1 MDNEKANSAIFQ
13 KRQPF
18 GSLQPATGL
27 GQDTVDPGLEQE
39 NWVGHVCTCAQRRSS
54 PENARDPLADFVR
67 AWMPRSTRIDHRVQ
81 LGLGMEVRATD
92 RVFILYMMC
101 LFILADSESASLVR
115 ASENNTIQHNIYIY
129 IER

>member
-1 MDNEKANSAIFQ
+1 
-13 KRQPF
+13 
-18 GSLQPATGL
+18 
-27 GQDTVDPGLEQE
+27 
-39 NWVGHVCTCAQRRSS
+39 
-54 PENARDPLADFVR
+54 
-67 AWMPRSTRIDHRVQ
+67 MPRSTRIDHRVQ

-129 IER
+129 IYRTMKDVKTARLCRFAGMV